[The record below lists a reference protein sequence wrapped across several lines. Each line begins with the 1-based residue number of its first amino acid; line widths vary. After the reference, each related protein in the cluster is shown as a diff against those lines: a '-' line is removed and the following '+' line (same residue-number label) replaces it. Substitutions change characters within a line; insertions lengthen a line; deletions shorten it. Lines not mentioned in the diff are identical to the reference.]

1 MIRLAV
7 ARHLISVTL
16 AYDCCS
22 LQEALQ
28 NSRNADNIVNV
39 RPMGLTSELTV
50 HDLLISEE
58 TSSIGERLRMS
69 DHGIENRLVTI
80 QNDHQSEDNNKWN
93 DNV

>member
-1 MIRLAV
+1 
-7 ARHLISVTL
+7 
-16 AYDCCS
+16 
-22 LQEALQ
+22 
-28 NSRNADNIVNV
+28 
-39 RPMGLTSELTV
+39 MGLTSELTV